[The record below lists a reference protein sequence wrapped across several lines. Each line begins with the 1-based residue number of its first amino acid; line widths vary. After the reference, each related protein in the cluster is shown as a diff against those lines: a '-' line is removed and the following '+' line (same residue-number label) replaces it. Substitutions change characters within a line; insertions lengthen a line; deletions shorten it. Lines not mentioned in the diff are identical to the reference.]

1 MQKQKAQQENA
12 IIEGVIWKQLLIFFF
27 PILLGSFF
35 QQMYNT
41 ADTIIVGQF
50 AGKLALAAVGSTG
63 SYVNLLFGFFV
74 GLASGATVILAQ
86 FFGGR
91 NAQGVHDSVHT
102 AMALSLLAGLAVTI
116 AGLLT
121 SKLALDLMNVPENI
135 YDDALIYL
143 QIFFLGMIPL
153 VVYNVG
159 AGILRAVGDSKSPL
173 YFLIASCLINVVLDL
188 LFVAVWRGGAAGAA
202 IATVISEA
210 ISAAMVTVA
219 LMRRKDSSHLA
230 LREIRISRPILKDTL
245 AIGIPGGLQAV
256 MYSVSNMIVQ
266 TVVNGF
272 GSDSGG
278 GLDRQFP
285 HGRHYLAGNGRFRY
299 SHYHLRRPE
308 FRRPALRPHAEERSG
323 MHGHGGGLHRPAQ
336 RADRGLR
343 AKSDDAVHSGRGRAG
358 HWRSDHSQH
367 RPLLLRLCLRGNS
380 QRRHSRHGGFRA
392 PGDHSGPVYLPFPG
406 NLGHCLP
413 ENGAGHSSRRTGVLR
428 LLDADFH
435 RVCDLLS
442 AGQLAEAANL
452 RDGLRTGGK
461 KGQNLIFYAKQC
473 LTNPV
478 SVDKINVLSARLGP
492 NAKRDSFFMIHS
504 DSDRKGSCAGKV

>member
-63 SYVNLLFGFFV
+63 SYVSLLFGFFV

-86 FFGGR
+86 FFGAK
-91 NAQGVHDSVHT
+91 NARGVHDSVHT

-188 LFVAVWRGGAAGAA
+188 LFVAVWKGGAAGAA
-202 IATVISEA
+202 IATVISETL
-210 ISAAMVTVA
+210 SAAMVTVA
-219 LMRRKDSSHLA
+219 LMRRKDSCHLA

-256 MYSVSNMIVQ
+256 MYSVSNMIAQ

-272 GSDSGG
+272 GSDSVAAWTANSRMDGIIWLVMG
-278 GLDRQFP
+278 AFGTAITTFVGQNFGAQRYDRMRKSVRVCMGMAVVSIGLLSVLIVVFGRNLMMLFTRDEAVLDIGVQIIHSIGPFYCAYVCVEILSGAIRGTGDSVRPVIILALCTCLFRVIWVTACQKMGLDIQ
-285 HGRHYLAGNGRFRY
+285 AV
-299 SHYHLRRPE
+299 
-308 FRRPALRPHAEERSG
+308 ALVYFASWT
-323 MHGHGGGLHRPAQ
+323 LT
-336 RADRGLR
+336 
-343 AKSDDAVHSGRGRAG
+343 SIVFVIYY
-358 HWRSDHSQH
+358 
-367 RPLLLRLCLRGNS
+367 LRGNWLK
-380 QRRHSRHGGFRA
+380 RRISVMGYA
-392 PGDHSGPVYLPFPG
+392 PEV
-406 NLGHCLP
+406 
-413 ENGAGHSSRRTGVLR
+413 
-428 LLDADFH
+428 
-435 RVCDLLS
+435 
-442 AGQLAEAANL
+442 
-452 RDGLRTGGK
+452 K
-461 KGQNLIFYAKQC
+461 KAK
-473 LTNPV
+473 T
-478 SVDKINVLSARLGP
+478 
-492 NAKRDSFFMIHS
+492 
-504 DSDRKGSCAGKV
+504 